1 MSETNDLVAMGQ
13 RAKSARRAL
22 ATLLTT
28 EKNDILG
35 ALAEALLDPANQQ
48 AILEANAQDV
58 AAAQAEGIAD
68 VLIER
73 LRLTP
78 ERLNGVAAGVRDV
91 AALPDPIGET
101 FDMKRMSN
109 GLEVGK
115 RRTPIGVIGVIYES
129 RPNVTIDIAALCLKS
144 GNAAIL
150 RGGSET
156 IHSNRALVDV
166 VQRV

>member
-1 MSETNDLVAMGQ
+1 M
-13 RAKSARRAL
+13 
-22 ATLLTT
+22 
-28 EKNDILG
+28 
-35 ALAEALLDPANQQ
+35 
-48 AILEANAQDV
+48 
-58 AAAQAEGIAD
+58 AAAQASGLAEA
-68 VLIER
+68 LIER

-78 ERLNGVAAGVRDV
+78 ERLNGMAAGVRDV

-101 FDMKRMSN
+101 FDMRRMPN

-144 GNAAIL
+144 GNAVIL

-156 IHSNRALVDV
+156 INSNRALVERRAARLCPGRAARGRAAVDIV
-166 VQRV
+166 ARPAVGDGHAAPGRVH